1 MAKVHFIK
9 QGKGGVGKSLAAAI
23 LTQFK
28 LSKERKVIPIDTD
41 PVNATLK
48 GFEAFDTIHFQIVE
62 KGVVQPAKFDQ
73 LMELIMKE
81 TDADTEIIIDNGA
94 SSFLP
99 LTQYIVE
106 NDAIEILSEQGHEVY
121 IHNVITGGQAM
132 LDTLQG
138 LDTIANTTADKAK
151 LIVWLNEYWGKI
163 EQDDK
168 TFEQMKVYA
177 KHKNRISG
185 VITIHEQSELFNLDF
200 KHLLTERMT
209 FREASVSDAFTFM
222 SKNRLSKLQKKL
234 FEQLDTVLE
243 KSEVVND

>member
-9 QGKGGVGKSLAAAI
+9 QGKGGVGKSLIAAI

-28 LSKERKVIPIDTD
+28 LSKKRKVIAIDTD

-48 GFEAFDTIHFQIVE
+48 GFEAFNTIHFKIVE
-62 KGVVQPAKFDQ
+62 NGIVQPAKFDQ
-73 LMELIMKE
+73 LMELIMGE
-81 TDADTEIIIDNGA
+81 TEADTEIIIDNGA

-106 NDAIEILSEQGHEVY
+106 NDAVDILVDQGHEVF

-138 LDTIANTTADKAK
+138 LDTIADTTSTQAK

-163 EQDDK
+163 EQGEK
-168 TFEQMKVYA
+168 SFEQMKVYT
-177 KHKNRISG
+177 KHKKRISG
-185 VITIHEQSELFNLDF
+185 VVTIHQQSELFNQDF

-209 FREASVSDAFTFM
+209 FQEATVSDAFTFM

-234 FEQLDTVLE
+234 FEQLDHVLE
-243 KSEVVND
+243 KSEVAE